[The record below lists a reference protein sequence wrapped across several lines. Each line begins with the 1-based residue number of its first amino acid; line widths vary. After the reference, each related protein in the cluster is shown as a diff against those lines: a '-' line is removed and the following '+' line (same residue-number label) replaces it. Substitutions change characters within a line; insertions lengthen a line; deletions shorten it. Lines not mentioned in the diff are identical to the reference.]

1 MKEYLEIFDAQ
12 NQPQNQQLLRR
23 EVHQAGHWHRTAQIY
38 VLNQANELLCNLRH
52 PSKDLFP
59 LLWDVS
65 IGGHLEPGES
75 YETCALRELGEEL
88 GITVNPEKL
97 TYLATVKVDGADKIA
112 NLIDREHV
120 GVFIYQTNLN
130 LSEFNFQQ
138 EEITELRYLPLETVE
153 ANLRASQPEY
163 AFIPLQEHYLANL
176 QMIRKYLKLENGA

>member
-23 EVHQAGHWHRTAQIY
+23 EVHQTGHWHRTAQVY
-38 VLNQANELLCNLRH
+38 VLNQENELLCNLRH

-59 LLWDVS
+59 QLWDVS

-88 GITVNPEKL
+88 GIAVNPEKL

-112 NLIDREHV
+112 RLIDREHV
-120 GVFIYQTNLN
+120 GVFLYQTD
-130 LSEFNFQQ
+130 LSLAEFNFQQ
-138 EEITELRYLPLETVE
+138 EEITELKYLTLEKVE
-153 ANLRASQPEY
+153 DDLRSAEPDFT
-163 AFIPLQEHYLANL
+163 FIPMQEHYLANL
-176 QMIRKYLKLENGA
+176 AMIRKHLKLK